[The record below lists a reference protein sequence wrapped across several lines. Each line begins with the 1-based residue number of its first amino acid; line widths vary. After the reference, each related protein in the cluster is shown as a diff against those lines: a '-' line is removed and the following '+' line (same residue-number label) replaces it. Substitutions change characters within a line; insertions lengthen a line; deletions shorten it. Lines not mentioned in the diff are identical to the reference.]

1 MYSNTKHVLEQG
13 SKFQPVNTYAVY
25 TLIKN
30 NFYTVAT
37 IRTRDQATEQELR
50 LSMYLFLL
58 ELDAEL
64 PPT

>member
-13 SKFQPVNTYAVY
+13 SKFRPINTYAVY
-25 TLIKN
+25 AFIEN
-30 NFYTVAT
+30 NCYTVAT

-50 LSMYLFLL
+50 LSMYLFLP